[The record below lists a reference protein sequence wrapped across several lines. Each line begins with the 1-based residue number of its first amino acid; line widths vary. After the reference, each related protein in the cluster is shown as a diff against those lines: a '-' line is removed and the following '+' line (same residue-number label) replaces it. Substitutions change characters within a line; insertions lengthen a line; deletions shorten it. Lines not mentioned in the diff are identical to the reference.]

1 MTGRIAQLW
10 RSMPVRLALLLVLLF
25 STVSLLSLAASY
37 AVTQNSFET
46 AIRADL
52 EQVRVSRRPQC
63 TGCRLAGRW

>member
-1 MTGRIAQLW
+1 MTARLAQLW

-25 STVSLLSLAASY
+25 STVSLMGLAASY

-52 EQVRVSRRPQC
+52 EQDS
-63 TGCRLAGRW
+63 